1 LPGAGYSQNGIAGRI
16 EFRPKGDTIMRG
28 KTLFLITLTVA
39 ALAAIAVVRT
49 AHAAKNV
56 TGPLG
61 FADGAQGCTTA
72 TIAGSYGIASDG
84 MFSPTF
90 SGQPQ
95 KIGEFIPI
103 AFAGT
108 FSFDG
113 RGAASRA
120 ATLSA
125 GGQINSFTD
134 SGTYTVNSNC
144 TGSVVFPGAGETWN
158 LVIVSR
164 KEIKTL
170 NATSGIVAAGVLTQ
184 QQKSEE

>member
-1 LPGAGYSQNGIAGRI
+1 MTRRLLCPIWDRMKSPGIRLACISDT
-16 EFRPKGDTIMRG
+16 RPCLKACIPPGLMPSLLHSG
-28 KTLFLITLTVA
+28 VKTLRLISRLTSGVPSRDSNTRPDFR
-39 ALAAIAVVRT
+39 LAAIVVVRT

-56 TGPLG
+56 TAPLG

-108 FSFDG
+108 FS
-113 RGAASRA
+113 
-120 ATLSA
+120 L
-125 GGQINSFTD
+125 TD
-134 SGTYTVNSNC
+134 MEQL
-144 TGSVVFPGAGETWN
+144 PAPPP
-158 LVIVSR
+158 
-164 KEIKTL
+164 
-170 NATSGIVAAGVLTQ
+170 
-184 QQKSEE
+184 